1 MLHPIF
7 TEDFKMDFFKEY
19 GYTQEEILSTIS
31 DAINIIDRT
40 DDPDGTSDKLA
51 DIIVI
56 LKREWNK
63 ED

>member
-1 MLHPIF
+1 
-7 TEDFKMDFFKEY
+7 MDFFKEY